1 MYYFIDELKDK
12 KILNKNDI
20 LILKKYIDE
29 KYPDYTASGKAAIL
43 SNTIHHILDDK
54 LGEFN
59 ISERNKIK
67 FYTLKDTIFNNRDS
81 IFMYDI
87 FNSCIS
93 AGNLNQ
99 NFIDE
104 LMHWLNS
111 NVKNEVQKNSLKQ
124 YIKNRKGNKE
134 HFSVTDSISKVD
146 YNMNRIIPV
155 SEVTSKSKNIRHY
168 TTARWKKAATAAV
181 IVFSMILYTVYV
193 NGQVLPKSSPA
204 DDLTFPM
211 YYIEKLYTYSND
223 KYPNANLPYYIKYRP
238 IRTSKLKAF
247 LANRNSILVK
257 EPYFSTILNTA
268 KEYNLNPIL
277 LFAITGQEQ
286 NFVPQS
292 EKYASKIANNPFNV
306 FHSWQEYNTNISDS
320 SKIAARTIINLSKDM
335 PKNTDPFLW
344 IGRKYA
350 EDKNW
355 GQGVRSIFKEIEK

>member
-1 MYYFIDELKDK
+1 MYFIDELKDK
-12 KILNKNDI
+12 KILSKNDI
-20 LILKKYIDE
+20 LVLKKYIDE
-29 KYPDYTASGKAAIL
+29 RYADYTAAGRAAIL
-43 SNTIHHILDDK
+43 SNTIHRILDDK
-54 LGEFN
+54 LGEFD

-67 FYTLKDTIFNNRDS
+67 FHALKNTIFNNKDS

-104 LMHWLNS
+104 LTHWLNS
-111 NVKNEVQKNSLKQ
+111 NVKHEVQKSSLKQ
-124 YIKNRKGNKE
+124 YIKNRDGNKE
-134 HFSVTDSISKVD
+134 HSSVTGSIPKVD
-146 YNMNRIIPV
+146 YNMNRIMPA
-155 SEVTSKSKNIRHY
+155 SEVAPKSKSIKYY
-168 TTARWKKAATAAV
+168 TAGRKKAAIAAV
-181 IVFSMILYTVYV
+181 FVFSLILYTVYA
-193 NGQVLPKSSPA
+193 NGQAIPKSSSA
-204 DDLTFPM
+204 EDLTFPM
-211 YYIEKLYTYSND
+211 YYVEKLYTYSND

-320 SKIAARTIINLSKDM
+320 SKIAARTVINLSKDM
-335 PKNTDPFLW
+335 PKNADPFLW